1 MKQNLIKIIISFIA
15 IITIGA
21 IVYQLMRPHQAE
33 SEGVI
38 YLLIQD
44 EDNQIVYDGE
54 IPFFE
59 GDTFYDI
66 LAREFS
72 LICATQT
79 YQADDTCAYTFNTII
94 YQGKVILG
102 ISGNDFEL
110 LTDWSH
116 TFLAFEV
123 LVDNNYVLSTQGPS
137 HQIYQDQDYF
147 RISVRRVSG

>member
-1 MKQNLIKIIISFIA
+1 MKQHLIKIIISFIA
-15 IITIGA
+15 VLTVGV

-44 EDNQIVYDGE
+44 EDNQILYDGE

-59 GDTFYDI
+59 GDTFYD
-66 LAREFS
+66 LLDREF
-72 LICATQT
+72 LLLCATQT
-79 YQADDTCAYTFNTII
+79 YQVDDTCSYTFNTFI

-102 ISGNDFEL
+102 ISGDDFEL
-110 LTDWSH
+110 LTDWNN
-116 TFLAFEV
+116 TFIAFEV
-123 LVDNNYVLSTQGPS
+123 LFNDAYVLSTQGPS
-137 HQIYQDQDYF
+137 HMAYKDQDHF